1 MKKFIKNILM
11 KFLDFV
17 FTKYEIEDK
26 EIVERYNKLK
36 GKIFR

>member
-17 FTKYEIEDK
+17 FTKYEIDDK
-26 EIVERYNKLK
+26 ELLERYNKLK
-36 GKIFR
+36 EEN

>member
-11 KFLDFV
+11 KVLDFV

-26 EIVERYNKLK
+26 ELVERYNTLK
-36 GKIFR
+36 EEN

>member
-17 FTKYEIEDK
+17 FTKYEIDHK
-26 EIVERYNKLK
+26 ELIERYNKLK
-36 GKIFR
+36 EEN

>member
-1 MKKFIKNILM
+1 M

-26 EIVERYNKLK
+26 ELVKRYNKLK
-36 GKIFR
+36 GEN

>member
-26 EIVERYNKLK
+26 EIVER
-36 GKIFR
+36 

>member
-1 MKKFIKNILM
+1 MIKQFIKNILM

-26 EIVERYNKLK
+26 ELVERYNKLK
-36 GKIFR
+36 EEN

>member
-1 MKKFIKNILM
+1 MKKFTRNILM

-26 EIVERYNKLK
+26 ELVERYNKLK
-36 GKIFR
+36 EEN

>member
-1 MKKFIKNILM
+1 MKKFIKNVLM

-17 FTKYEIEDK
+17 FTTYEIEDK

-36 GKIFR
+36 EEN

>member
-1 MKKFIKNILM
+1 MKQFLKNILM

-26 EIVERYNKLK
+26 ELVERYNKLK
-36 GKIFR
+36 ED

>member
-17 FTKYEIEDK
+17 FTKYEIED
-26 EIVERYNKLK
+26 EELVERYNKLK
-36 GKIFR
+36 EEN

>member
-17 FTKYEIEDK
+17 FKKYEIEDK
-26 EIVERYNKLK
+26 ELVERYNKLK
-36 GKIFR
+36 EEN

>member
-1 MKKFIKNILM
+1 MIKKFIKNILI

-26 EIVERYNKLK
+26 ELVTRYNKLK
-36 GKIFR
+36 EEN

>member
-1 MKKFIKNILM
+1 MKQFLKNILM

-26 EIVERYNKLK
+26 ELVERYNKLK
-36 GKIFR
+36 EN